1 MALTLANSTPLADA
15 RPVPPAAPVL
25 QVHEAGDPRRPA
37 VEAFI
42 QAVYQRRYGAQ
53 VTQFAPMLV
62 ALWDEG
68 CITAA
73 AGYRFGDGGPL
84 FLERYLPA
92 PAEALL
98 APHDAAPPRR
108 GAIVEVGHL
117 AAGRAGDGRRLVLM
131 LARHLMALDCEWV
144 VGTLTAELRQLFVR
158 IGIAPLTLGAA
169 DPAVLGEGA
178 AAWGSYYAHAPVV
191 LAGHL
196 PRAMR
201 HIAQYAAATGA
212 VR

>member
-1 MALTLANSTPLADA
+1 MALTLANSTPLAEP
-15 RPVPPAAPVL
+15 RPVLQAAPVL
-25 QVHEAGDPRRPA
+25 QVHDEHDPRRPA

-53 VTQFAPMLV
+53 VTHFAPVLV

-92 PAEALL
+92 PAEQLL
-98 APHDAAPPRR
+98 APHDAGPPPRS
-108 GAIVEVGHL
+108 AIVEVGHL
-117 AAGRAGDGRRLVLM
+117 AASRAGDGRRLVLM
-131 LARHLMALDCEWV
+131 LARHLVTLDCDWV

-169 DPAVLGEGA
+169 DPAVLGTEA
-178 AAWGSYYAHAPVV
+178 TAWGSYYDHAPVV

-201 HIAQYAAATGA
+201 HITRYAAATGA
-212 VR
+212 VQ